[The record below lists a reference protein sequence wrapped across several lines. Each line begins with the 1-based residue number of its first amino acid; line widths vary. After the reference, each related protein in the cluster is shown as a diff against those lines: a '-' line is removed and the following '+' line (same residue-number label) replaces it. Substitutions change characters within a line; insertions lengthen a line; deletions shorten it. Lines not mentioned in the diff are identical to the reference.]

1 MSQFPTS
8 LYYMFPIINLV
19 IALYKVNTHTLKLCL
34 CHKQW
39 STSQMREKLQWH
51 HLELFGQ
58 ARQSHRHYCKT
69 VFSVQITL
77 IYWPWKKKISV
88 ALHFTLI
95 NVIFLNKLVVIAA
108 IMFRLKKKERK
119 KLRWAWSWLHFLSA
133 AFSPNVY
140 CLVVIHK
147 VVTSAAKKRIIK
159 Q

>member
-39 STSQMREKLQWH
+39 STSKMREKLQWH
-51 HLELFGQ
+51 HLGLFGQ

-77 IYWPWKKKISV
+77 IYCPWKKKINV

-108 IMFRLKKKERK
+108 IMIRLKKKKKETEMSMIMTTLFERGI
-119 KLRWAWSWLHFLSA
+119 
-133 AFSPNVY
+133 FSE
-140 CLVVIHK
+140 CLLFGRDPQSSHVCC
-147 VVTSAAKKRIIK
+147 
-159 Q
+159 

>member
-39 STSQMREKLQWH
+39 STSKMREKLQWH
-51 HLELFGQ
+51 HLGLFGQ

-77 IYWPWKKKISV
+77 IYCPWKKNQCCSPF
-88 ALHFTLI
+88 HF
-95 NVIFLNKLVVIAA
+95 NKCHIFEQACCHSCNYDQV
-108 IMFRLKKKERK
+108 KKRRRK

-133 AFSPNVY
+133 AFSLNVY

>member
-39 STSQMREKLQWH
+39 STSKMREKLQWH
-51 HLELFGQ
+51 HLGLFGQ
-58 ARQSHRHYCKT
+58 AWQSHRHYCKT
-69 VFSVQITL
+69 LFSVQITL
-77 IYWPWKKKISV
+77 IYCPWKRKINV

-108 IMFRLKKKERK
+108 IMIRLKKKKKETEMSMIMTTLFERGI
-119 KLRWAWSWLHFLSA
+119 
-133 AFSPNVY
+133 FSE
-140 CLVVIHK
+140 CLLFGRDPQSSHVCC
-147 VVTSAAKKRIIK
+147 
-159 Q
+159 

>member
-39 STSQMREKLQWH
+39 STSKMREKLQWH
-51 HLELFGQ
+51 HLGLFGQ

-77 IYWPWKKKISV
+77 IYCPWKRKINV

-108 IMFRLKKKERK
+108 IMIRLKKKKKETEMSMIMTTLFERGI
-119 KLRWAWSWLHFLSA
+119 
-133 AFSPNVY
+133 FSE
-140 CLVVIHK
+140 CLLFGRDPQSSHVCC
-147 VVTSAAKKRIIK
+147 
-159 Q
+159 

>member
-34 CHKQW
+34 CHQQW

-51 HLELFGQ
+51 HLGLFGQ

-77 IYWPWKKKISV
+77 IYWPWKKKNQCCSPF
-88 ALHFTLI
+88 HF
-95 NVIFLNKLVVIAA
+95 NKCHIFEQACCHSCNYVQV
-108 IMFRLKKKERK
+108 KKKRK
-119 KLRWAWSWLHFLSA
+119 KETEMSMIMTTLSERGI
-133 AFSPNVY
+133 FSE
-140 CLVVIHK
+140 CLLFGRDPQSSHVCC
-147 VVTSAAKKRIIK
+147 
-159 Q
+159 

>member
-39 STSQMREKLQWH
+39 STSKMREKLQWH
-51 HLELFGQ
+51 HLGLFGQ

-69 VFSVQITL
+69 LFSVQITL
-77 IYWPWKKKISV
+77 IYCPWKKKINV

-108 IMFRLKKKERK
+108 IMIRLKKKKKETEMSMIMTTLFERGI
-119 KLRWAWSWLHFLSA
+119 
-133 AFSPNVY
+133 FSE
-140 CLVVIHK
+140 CLLFGRDPQSSHVCC
-147 VVTSAAKKRIIK
+147 
-159 Q
+159 

>member
-19 IALYKVNTHTLKLCL
+19 IALYKVNIHTLKLCL

-39 STSQMREKLQWH
+39 STSKMREKLQWH
-51 HLELFGQ
+51 HLGLFGQ

-69 VFSVQITL
+69 VFSVHITL
-77 IYWPWKKKISV
+77 IYCPWKKKINV

-108 IMFRLKKKERK
+108 IMIRLKKKEEERNWDEHDHDYTF
-119 KLRWAWSWLHFLSA
+119 WARHFLWMFIVWSWST
-133 AFSPNVY
+133 
-140 CLVVIHK
+140 K
-147 VVTSAAKKRIIK
+147 
-159 Q
+159 

>member
-39 STSQMREKLQWH
+39 STSKMREKLQWH
-51 HLELFGQ
+51 HLGLFGQ

-77 IYWPWKKKISV
+77 IYCPWKKKINV

-95 NVIFLNKLVVIAA
+95 NVIFLNKLVVIVA
-108 IMFRLKKKERK
+108 IMFRLKKKKKETEMSMIMTTLFERGI
-119 KLRWAWSWLHFLSA
+119 
-133 AFSPNVY
+133 FSE
-140 CLVVIHK
+140 CLLFGRDPHSSHVCC
-147 VVTSAAKKRIIK
+147 
-159 Q
+159 